1 MIEQPIEQPIE
12 KTFTRKNA
20 GFWIRFFA
28 YSVDVLLIW
37 AVCKLLIVGSVFRL
51 IGVDHPM
58 FWIFSLKA
66 LAGSLLFYAYF
77 VLMTK
82 WMGQTL
88 GKMIFGLRVVSD
100 KQEHLTWTTVLIRE
114 WIGRYISVTIKL
126 LYLVVAFTPK
136 HQAIHDLL
144 ADTRVVYENSYET
157 TEIPQNTWQQE
168 VKQLQQQ
175 GEV

>member
-1 MIEQPIEQPIE
+1 MIEQPIE
-12 KTFTRKNA
+12 KTFTRKSA

-51 IGVDHPM
+51 FGIDQAMIWM
-58 FWIFSLKA
+58 FSAKA
-66 LAGSLLFYAYF
+66 VASAVLFYVYF

-82 WMGQTL
+82 WCGQTL

-100 KQEHLTWTTVLIRE
+100 KQQHLTWTTVLIRE

-144 ADTRVVYENSYET
+144 ADTRVVYENSYEMAKIHQKT
-157 TEIPQNTWQQE
+157 NQPE